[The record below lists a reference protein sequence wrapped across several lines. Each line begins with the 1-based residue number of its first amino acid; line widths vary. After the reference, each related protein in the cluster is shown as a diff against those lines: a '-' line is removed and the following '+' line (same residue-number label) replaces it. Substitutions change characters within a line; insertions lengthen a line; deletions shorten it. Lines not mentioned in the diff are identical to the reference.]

1 MDHNIIMMFLS
12 SPSPSLSLSLSL
24 SSFPY
29 LPLCF
34 ILSHSSPSLI
44 HQSLSAHFSTKVGV
58 ALLFLSNKASPRLTL
73 PALLSQILVSVVA
86 RFLATVFRS
95 ILETILVAVTVA
107 CCQGSVYCM
116 CETQLHTVYVIGV
129 HRFLWFLWFL
139 EAAVSIQFLHCNLDY
154 LDPVDILMAVPSA
167 HIL

>member
-1 MDHNIIMMFLS
+1 M
-12 SPSPSLSLSLSL
+12 
-24 SSFPY
+24 
-29 LPLCF
+29 
-34 ILSHSSPSLI
+34 
-44 HQSLSAHFSTKVGV
+44 GV
-58 ALLFLSNKASPRLTL
+58 ALLFLSNKASPRLAL

-107 CCQGSVYCM
+107 CCQGSVYRM
-116 CETQLHTVYVIGV
+116 CETQVHTVYVTDV
-129 HRFLWFLWFL
+129 HRFLWFLK
-139 EAAVSIQFLHCNLDY
+139 AAVSIQFLHCILDY